1 MTASNMLVTQKK
13 NLQTLI
19 KSPMENN
26 CVCFRVGDN
35 SPACFSIERIL
46 SRAEEYDGW
55 NGPVIFQENGS
66 FHMFF
71 MGQATELDFPPD
83 GDSWTIVK
91 DPKSGEFIL
100 DTVPLS
106 LLDVPFFKLDS
117 PIEFND
123 IICDRTSLPNAILII
138 ISSYY

>member
-1 MTASNMLVTQKK
+1 MTASNMLVTQKE
-13 NLQTLI
+13 NLETLI

-26 CVCFRVGDN
+26 CVCFWVGDN
-35 SPACFSIERIL
+35 SPTCFSIEGIM
-46 SRAEEYDGW
+46 SRAEEYNGW

-71 MGQATELDFPPD
+71 MGQASELDFPPD

-106 LLDVPFFKLDS
+106 LLGVPMF
-117 PIEFND
+117 
-123 IICDRTSLPNAILII
+123 
-138 ISSYY
+138 